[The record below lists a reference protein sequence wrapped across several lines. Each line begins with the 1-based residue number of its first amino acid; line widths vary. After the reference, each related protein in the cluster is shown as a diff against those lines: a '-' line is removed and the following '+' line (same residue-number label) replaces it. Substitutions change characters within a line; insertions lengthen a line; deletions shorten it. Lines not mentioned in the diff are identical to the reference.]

1 MKQILVVEDD
11 TSIRDM
17 LTDVLEDEGY
27 QVIPTANGREA
38 LVQLRE
44 RRPPPHLI
52 LLDLMLPHMDGWD
65 FCEARQRDP
74 HLADIPVVI
83 VSASSHIK
91 QPQLSCDI
99 AACLAKPFELDTLL
113 DIVERYSR

>member
-1 MKQILVVEDD
+1 MKHILVVEDD

-27 QVIPTANGREA
+27 HVIRAANGCEA

-44 RRPPPHLI
+44 RQPPPHLI
-52 LLDLMLPHMDGWD
+52 LLDLMLPYMSGWD
-65 FCEARQRDP
+65 FCEERRRDP
-74 HLADIPVVI
+74 QLAGIPVVI

-91 QPQLSCDI
+91 QRQLPCDI
-99 AACLAKPFELDTLL
+99 AACLAKPFALETLL
-113 DIVERYSR
+113 DVVERYSC

>member
-27 QVIPTANGREA
+27 HVICAANGCEA

-44 RRPPPHLI
+44 RQPPPHLI

-65 FCEARQRDP
+65 FCEEWRRDP

-83 VSASSHIK
+83 ISASNHIK
-91 QPQLSCDI
+91 QRQIPCDI
-99 AACLAKPFELDTLL
+99 AACLAKPFELDRLL
-113 DIVERYSR
+113 DIVERYAR

>member
-1 MKQILVVEDD
+1 MRHILVVEDD

-27 QVIPTANGREA
+27 RVIRAASGCEA

-52 LLDLMLPHMDGWD
+52 LLDLMLPHMNGWD
-65 FCEARQRDP
+65 FCEEWRRDP
-74 HLADIPVVI
+74 QLADIPVVI
-83 VSASSHIK
+83 VSASSHIRER
-91 QPQLSCDI
+91 QLPCDI

-113 DIVERYSR
+113 EIVERYSR